1 MTFKPYLKKKPIKCI
16 LFPFQDEEMVS
27 VFPLH
32 QIVKKSQW
40 RKSYLIKMNVET
52 YIHTFPSLFKC
63 VFVFLIYTL
72 RLYRVLILKQCF
84 FFTQMVAVYQNSF
97 HFPTSTGSLLEMNT
111 FSSWRSCESTVLKNA
126 LCSLSRYF
134 CLCLRFIT
142 SVSFSL
148 TSHSYCWIN
157 TIFLILLLC
166 HLLLPS
172 QLFLLGN
179 Y

>member
-1 MTFKPYLKKKPIKCI
+1 MYI
-16 LFPFQDEEMVS
+16 VS
-27 VFPLH
+27 ISGKINVPLH

-52 YIHTFPSLFKC
+52 PFHLCLNVSLCFWSIH
-63 VFVFLIYTL
+63 FVFIESWF
-72 RLYRVLILKQCF
+72 KAMFC
-84 FFTQMVAVYQNSF
+84 FFTQTVAVYQNSF
-97 HFPTSTGSLLEMNT
+97 HFPTSTGLLLEINT
-111 FSSWRSCESTVLKNA
+111 FSSLRSCESTVLKNA

-134 CLCLRFIT
+134 CLCLGFIT
-142 SVSFSL
+142 SVPFSL

-157 TIFLILLLC
+157 TMFLILLLC

-179 Y
+179 